1 MAAGPRSLEPSL
13 ESFRMSRLRLLLFW
27 LLVLVVPLQGF
38 AATTKLLCDSA
49 RGAHGHSAADARGEE
64 HDHSRHAHGNAR
76 LYMDTHADAGMTAT
90 SLDGPAHHCGL
101 CAACCHAVALG
112 HEFQAVFAS
121 PPPQADIPEV
131 AASIPSRSTRQPE
144 KPPRT

>member
-1 MAAGPRSLEPSL
+1 
-13 ESFRMSRLRLLLFW
+13 MSRLRLLLFW

-49 RGAHGHSAADARGEE
+49 SGAHGQPGIDASVAGHVHSHSADPASEPF
-64 HDHSRHAHGNAR
+64 AHTR
-76 LYMDTHADAGMTAT
+76 DPAGMTAT
-90 SLDGPAHHCGL
+90 GPDGSAHQCGL

-112 HEFQAVFAS
+112 HAYQPAIAS
-121 PPPQADIPEV
+121 ATLQADIPEV
-131 AASIPSRSTRQPE
+131 AASIPDRSMRVPE